1 MTNSESL
8 PEMSEPAPVR
18 VLLADDHPTNR
29 IIIELILEVVGAEV
43 VSVADG
49 AQALEQFKQQRFD
62 VVLMDVQMPVMD
74 GLTAIRAIRAFE
86 IERGGRRTPV
96 HVVTTNALPEHFRQ
110 SMAAG
115 ADGHITKPV
124 AAPELLTAVMTAA
137 ESVAETVNERAASSA
152 A

>member
-1 MTNSESL
+1 MTNSEPFPDGCESTPL
-8 PEMSEPAPVR
+8 R

-49 AQALEQFKQQRFD
+49 AQALEQFKRHSFD

-86 IERGGRRTPV
+86 VERGGRRTPV
-96 HVVTTNALPEHFRQ
+96 HVVSTNALPEHFVQ
-110 SMAAG
+110 SKAAG

-124 AAPELLTAVMTAA
+124 AAPELLSAVMAAA
-137 ESVAETVNERAASSA
+137 EASLHAA
-152 A
+152 

>member
-1 MTNSESL
+1 M
-8 PEMSEPAPVR
+8 
-18 VLLADDHPTNR
+18 LLADDHPTNR
-29 IIIELILEVVGAEV
+29 IVIELILEVVGAEV

-49 AQALEQFKQQRFD
+49 LQALEQFKAQTFD

-86 IERGGRRTPV
+86 VERGGRRTPV

-110 SMAAG
+110 SIAAG

-137 ESVAETVNERAASSA
+137 EEVAEADQAAASA
-152 A
+152 TH

>member
-1 MTNSESL
+1 MTS
-8 PEMSEPAPVR
+8 PERHSAASEPGPVR

-49 AQALEQFKQQRFD
+49 AQALEQFKQQSFD
-62 VVLMDVQMPVMD
+62 VVLMDIQMPVMD
-74 GLTAIRAIRAFE
+74 GLSAIRAIRAYE

-96 HVVTTNALPEHFRQ
+96 HVVTTNALPEHFKQ

-124 AAPELLTAVMTAA
+124 AAPELLNAVMTAA
-137 ESVAETVNERAASSA
+137 DGGADGAAAAVA
-152 A
+152 

>member
-1 MTNSESL
+1 MMNAEAL
-8 PEMSEPAPVR
+8 PQPPEPAPVR

-49 AQALEQFKQQRFD
+49 AQALEQFKQQSFD

-86 IERGGRRTPV
+86 VERGGRRTPV

-124 AAPELLTAVMTAA
+124 AAPELLNAVMTAA
-137 ESVAETVNERAASSA
+137 EAAADAASSVA
-152 A
+152 

>member
-1 MTNSESL
+1 MTYSETPSDAQ
-8 PEMSEPAPVR
+8 EEAAPVR

-43 VSVADG
+43 VSVGDG
-49 AQALEQFKQQRFD
+49 AQAVDAFKQQTFD

-86 IERGGRRTPV
+86 VERGGKRTPV

-124 AAPELLTAVMTAA
+124 AAPELLNAVL
-137 ESVAETVNERAASSA
+137 ASR
-152 A
+152 

>member
-1 MTNSESL
+1 MH
-8 PEMSEPAPVR
+8 PVR

-29 IIIELILEVVGAEV
+29 IVIEMILEVVGAEV

-49 AQALEQFKQQRFD
+49 LQALEQFKRQAFD

-86 IERGGRRTPV
+86 AERGSRRTPV
-96 HVVTTNALPEHFRQ
+96 HVVTTNAMPEHFRQ
-110 SMAAG
+110 SLAAG

-124 AAPELLTAVMTAA
+124 AAPELLSAVLTA
-137 ESVAETVNERAASSA
+137 R
-152 A
+152 

>member
-1 MTNSESL
+1 MSPSGLSSES
-8 PEMSEPAPVR
+8 STPAPVR

-29 IIIELILEVVGAEV
+29 IVIELILEVVGAEV

-49 AQALEQFKQQRFD
+49 LQALEQFKAQTFD

-86 IERGGRRTPV
+86 VERGGRRTPV

-110 SMAAG
+110 SIAAG

-137 ESVAETVNERAASSA
+137 EEVAEADQAAASA
-152 A
+152 TH